1 MVCSSILVILEPVGL
16 IEKVYSELRL
26 NLKDFPSLPVSQ
38 AGVVGFV
45 NIRQRDTG
53 TLNVRKI
60 QFIGV

>member
-1 MVCSSILVILEPVGL
+1 MGL